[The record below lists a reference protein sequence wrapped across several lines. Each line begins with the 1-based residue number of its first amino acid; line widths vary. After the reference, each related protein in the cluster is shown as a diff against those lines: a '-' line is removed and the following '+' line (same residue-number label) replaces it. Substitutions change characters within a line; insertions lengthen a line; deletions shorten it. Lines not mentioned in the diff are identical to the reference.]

1 MRVISGLFKGKKIFI
16 PKDKKT
22 RPLKDLT
29 KESIFNIIKHSNKF
43 KIKFSEAFV
52 LDLFCG
58 VGSFGIECISRGVKK
73 VVFIENYHGVL
84 PILKKNLNNLKSIK
98 NYEIIE
104 KDIYK
109 TELLLRLN
117 FKFDIIFLDP
127 PYKDKD
133 LENLFIKIKKEEI
146 LKKNGIIILHRHK
159 KETDYI
165 PSNFKLIEEKIYGI
179 SKIVFLSNLN

>member
-1 MRVISGLFKGKKIFI
+1 MRIISGIFKGKKILI

-43 KIKFSEAFV
+43 KINFSEAFV